1 MLRLVVLG
9 PHTRLLSSV
18 CAACPHSP
26 AGCCVA
32 PPTMDWS
39 DVGRIVALG
48 GDEALAWLE
57 GEICARNL
65 VPHGDG
71 LALRKA
77 KGLARPDGPKLAKC
91 VYHAQDGCVVGS
103 DRRPA
108 TCNYYVC
115 ESVYVDD
122 RAAADEARAVH
133 ASLARAFTAWDA
145 ELGARV
151 RASHPDGPPWDRAF
165 LRWLG
170 AAFLE
175 LSARVPDASSSSAS
189 PCARLVLSRE
199 TDA

>member
-39 DVGRIVALG
+39 DIGRIVALG
-48 GDEALAWLE
+48 GDDALAWLE
-57 GEICARNL
+57 AELAAKNL
-65 VPHGDG
+65 LPNGDG

-77 KGLARPDGPKLAKC
+77 KGVARADGPKLAKC
-91 VYHAQDGCVVGS
+91 VYHAQTGCTVGH

-115 ESVYVDD
+115 ESVFAEDP
-122 RAAADEARAVH
+122 AAAEEARAVH
-133 ASLARAFTAWDA
+133 ASLARTYTAWDA
-145 ELGARV
+145 ELRERVHAR
-151 RASHPDGPPWDRAF
+151 HPEGPPWDRAF
-165 LRWLG
+165 LTWLG
-170 AAFLE
+170 DAFRELE
-175 LSARVPDASSSSAS
+175 LSA
-189 PCARLVLSRE
+189 
-199 TDA
+199 